1 MNVLRFAKRLP
12 VHWNRERDYQERS
25 RLGLGHDTICY
36 DANIRFRCPNDALI
50 LALFQGFVFEERPR
64 REARD
69 FIGFS
74 QGCTAFLDA
83 GASAGIMSILF
94 AVSRQKGS
102 ILSVEPEPR
111 SLRLLEESRSLNAKP
126 GIGWT
131 IAPYVVSDRDGE
143 ATIDVSGLG
152 ATVSGVQDAAGFAQR
167 RVSSRSLPSLCL
179 EFSFR
184 PDIIKLDVESYEHEA
199 IAGSR
204 ELLGDLKPRIH
215 LEHHAEMLR
224 KRGCDPLQSLRT
236 LYDLGYADLRMGRDF
251 PAWVR
256 AASSP
261 LPGGH
266 LPTTNFLLFQ
276 PGK

>member
-1 MNVLRFAKRLP
+1 MNGLRFAKRLP
-12 VHWNRERDYQERS
+12 VYWNRERDYQERS
-25 RLGLGHDTICY
+25 RLGLGHDTVCY
-36 DANIRFRCPNDALI
+36 DAHIRFRCPNDALI
-50 LALFQGFVFEERPR
+50 LALFQGFVFEVRPR

-69 FIGFS
+69 FMRLS
-74 QGCTAFLDA
+74 EGCTAFLDA

-111 SLRLLEESRSLNAKP
+111 SLRLLEESRSLNARP

-152 ATVSGVQDAAGFAQR
+152 ATVSGVQDARGFAQR
-167 RVSSRSLPSLCL
+167 RVSSRSLASLCL

-184 PDIIKLDVESYEHEA
+184 PDFIKLDIESYEHEA

-224 KRGCDPLQSLRT
+224 KRGRNPLECLKT
-236 LYDLGYADLRMGRDF
+236 LFDLGYSDRRMDRDF
-251 PAWVR
+251 AAWVR
-256 AASSP
+256 AASRP
-261 LPGGH
+261 LPGGS
-266 LPTTNFLLFQ
+266 LPTTTFLLFQ
-276 PGK
+276 PGG